1 MYPNELDLK
10 AAFAVGNTMGSAV
23 LAITENPKE
32 GVVQVHVADLGITQ
46 IIQFASL
53 VLDTALPTP
62 SKDYLLIKQLDLSIS
77 GGATVESVYYP
88 PGASFHASVLLFG
101 KLATVDCII
110 DKALPGMSFAG
121 SLEHFS
127 LGPLTVKGA
136 KGINAEFQM
145 QISKATQH
153 LYLDGEID
161 IFGLTA
167 SIHLLAELHPV
178 QLQFET
184 TMAFS
189 NLFSFTLAAQLTG
202 SIDSLQ
208 DVANT
213 DFTLTA
219 TLEQHIL
226 DHMMAQVNTQL
237 LSIKHAAD
245 ESLEKAHKALDDAE
259 KALQAEIDKKEAELN
274 AKKAA
279 WDNKNDQAQASI
291 NATNRHKADREKQLQ
306 ADVDA
311 AKKAFDDE
319 IAALQRDLD
328 AKTQEMSNT
337 IRAAEGHVSSVKADV
352 DGKVNEA
359 IADLRH
365 KQDELNRQE
374 GDVDR
379 SFHDAQDRVNQAQGD
394 LDSVRRH
401 LNDVENDLH
410 NCHWWQWV
418 GKAAVVAEVE
428 IELHAKEFGFDVE
441 RGVLELAQK
450 AYDGPVCNTLKGAI
464 SLAEGG
470 LAEAREK
477 ADEGLD
483 TANKVLEA
491 ANKVQGAIVQGAKDA
506 LAAAQ
511 KGSQHLHLWDIAKKA
526 LTDVVEAENALV
538 QAAEEAVLTLTKSA
552 EWVAYKTAQGALEV
566 ARAGTHEIDVAKTGL
581 KLVEKDVDAVADAA
595 MWLVGH
601 AGNVFNI
608 TKITLEGSL
617 QAATKNVKLK
627 ATIIGKFANKDLR
640 FSIRYTPGDA
650 VQFVKDAFE
659 AVWTEVKK
667 DVKGFFAH

>member
-1 MYPNELDLK
+1 
-10 AAFAVGNTMGSAV
+10 MGSAV
-23 LAITENPKE
+23 LAITESPKE
-32 GVVQVHVADLGITQ
+32 GVVQVHVTNLGITQ

-53 VLDTALPTP
+53 VLDTVLPTP
-62 SKDYLLIKQLDLSIS
+62 SKDYLMIKQLDLGIS
-77 GGATVESVYYP
+77 GGATVDSVYYP
-88 PGASFHASVLLFG
+88 PGASFHAAVQLFG
-101 KLATVDCII
+101 HLATVDCKI

-136 KGINAEFQM
+136 KGANPEFLM
-145 QISKATQH
+145 QISKVTQH

-208 DVANT
+208 DVANV

-226 DHMMAQVNTQL
+226 DHIMAQVTTQL
-237 LSIKHAAD
+237 LSMKHAAD
-245 ESLEKAHKALDDAE
+245 ESLEKAQKALDGAE

-274 AKKAA
+274 AKKTE
-279 WDNKNDQAQASI
+279 WDKKNDEAQASI
-291 NATNRHKADREKQLQ
+291 TAANKHKADREKQLQ

-328 AKTQEMSNT
+328 AKTQEMSNE
-337 IRAAEGHVSSVKADV
+337 IRAAEVHVSSVKAEV
-352 DGKVNEA
+352 DGKVNGA
-359 IADLRH
+359 IADLQH
-365 KQDELNRQE
+365 KQDDLNRQM

-379 SFHDAQDRVNQAQGD
+379 SFHDAQDRVNRAQGD
-394 LDSVRRH
+394 LDSMRRH

-410 NCHWWQWV
+410 NCHWWECV

-428 IELHAKEFGFDVE
+428 IELHAKELAFDVE
-441 RGVLELAQK
+441 HGVLDLAQK
-450 AYDGPVCNTLKGAI
+450 AYDGPVCHTLKEAI
-464 SLAEGG
+464 SLAEGV
-470 LAEAREK
+470 LADARK
-477 ADEGLD
+477 VADASLD
-483 TANKVLEA
+483 AANKGLEA
-491 ANKVQGAIVQGAKDA
+491 VNKVQGAIVQGAKDA
-506 LAAAQ
+506 LAGAQ
-511 KGSQHLHLWDIAKKA
+511 RASQHLHLWDIAKQA
-526 LTDVVEAENALV
+526 LTDAVEAESALV
-538 QAAEEAVLTLTKSA
+538 QAAEGAVLALTKSA
-552 EWVAYKTAQGALEV
+552 EWVAYKAAQGALEV
-566 ARAGTHEIDVAKTGL
+566 ARAGTHEINVAKAGL
-581 KLVEKDVDAVADAA
+581 QLVEKDIDAVADAG
-595 MWLVGH
+595 MWLVSH
-601 AGNVFNI
+601 AGDVFNI

-617 QAATKNVKLK
+617 HAATKDVKLQ
-627 ATIIGKFANKDLR
+627 ATIVGKFANKDMT
-640 FSIRYTPGDA
+640 FSIQYTPGDA
-650 VQFVKDAFE
+650 VRFVKDAFE

-667 DVKGFFAH
+667 DVKGFFGD